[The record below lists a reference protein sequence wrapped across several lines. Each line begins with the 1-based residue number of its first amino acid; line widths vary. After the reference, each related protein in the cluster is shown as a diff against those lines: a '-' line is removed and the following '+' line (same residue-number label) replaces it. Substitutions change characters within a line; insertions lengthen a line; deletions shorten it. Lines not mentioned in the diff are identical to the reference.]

1 MVYPIALA
9 TLLIQLH
16 IIASDELLPGTERG
30 PHSSLSGII
39 TKTDCLK
46 IVKNGY
52 HTEES
57 VVFSTKGAL
66 ECWQFCW
73 ISANCQHMQFD
84 SFNGKCWLSDHEID
98 RKEKFSSILIL
109 SSKECFKGHLTYIL
123 ENNLLFEKVLT
134 FSKAGSGVRIR
145 STSAAGCLNVVGK
158 VRANLNKVYQLAW
171 ETCFL
176 ADSWNFLKIENTVTD
191 NKAIIT
197 VKISLSSNQLW
208 CLYGEISGGFSG
220 RLTLQYCHVTNITSS
235 PVLEIYQISLSVGVN
250 YAIAHIQTPM
260 LLLEGES
267 DGDTGLLNVSL
278 LEPTPQHERPCYP
291 TQFQI
296 KDGAVDIKANQPFFL
311 PGSAVTVMCHHG
323 FGVKKLNYS
332 AKQVV
337 QCSEK
342 PVKLLNCSVEAASN
356 DYSEYCE
363 LFLCV
368 AIALSVVLVV
378 GTLFGVPMAIK
389 HHKQAR
395 RLKRMEEKATTAM
408 TK

>member
-16 IIASDELLPGTERG
+16 LIASDKLLPGTEGG
-30 PHSSLSGII
+30 PQSHSSLSGII

-57 VVFSTKGAL
+57 AVFTTKGAL

-84 SFNGKCWLSDHEID
+84 SFNGKCWLSDHKIE
-98 RKEKFSSILIL
+98 KEEKFSSILIL
-109 SSKECFKGHLTYIL
+109 SSKECFKKHLKYTFG
-123 ENNLLFEKVLT
+123 NNLPFETVLE
-134 FSKAGSGVRIR
+134 FSKTGSGVRIR
-145 STSAAGCLNVVGK
+145 STSAARCLNVVGK
-158 VRANLNKVYQLAW
+158 VGANLNKVYQLAW
-171 ETCFL
+171 ETCLL
-176 ADSWNFLKIENTVTD
+176 AHSWNFLKIENTDTD
-191 NKAIIT
+191 SKDIIT
-197 VKISLSSNQLW
+197 VKISLSSNPLW
-208 CLYGEISGGFSG
+208 CLYGELSGGFSG
-220 RLTLQYCHVTNITSS
+220 RLTLQSFLVTNITSS
-235 PVLEIYQISLSVGVN
+235 PTLWIDELSVGG
-250 YAIAHIQTPM
+250 YYSIAHIQTPL
-260 LLLEGES
+260 LLLEGET
-267 DGDTGLLNVSL
+267 DGDAGLVNVFFL
-278 LEPTPQHERPCYP
+278 KPPPQQERPCYP

-337 QCSEK
+337 LCTEK
-342 PVKLLNCSVEAASN
+342 PVKLLNCSVEAPSQF
-356 DYSEYCE
+356 SEYRE

-368 AIALSVVLVV
+368 ATALSIVVVAGIVLRVSFQISQTSTETKEN
-378 GTLFGVPMAIK
+378 G
-389 HHKQAR
+389 R
-395 RLKRMEEKATTAM
+395 ENTTNNHND
-408 TK
+408 